1 MPALR
6 RQITLANRAGI
17 IFALNTP
24 RREIRYLQTR
34 ILTGIQAIDQ
44 FILNYS
50 THLINRERIH
60 MLILLV
66 RFKHQAD
73 EIQQNINDGI
83 DLCTTADSNLQYC
96 KPIFDDFHN
105 TLDPM
110 VFLLNSYA
118 DSITIKETRNA
129 LNKLDGIPT
138 PSPPQTPR
146 LPETSHGYEE
156 IDFSFTSSSED
167 DFTSVDE

>member
-6 RQITLANRAGI
+6 QQITLANRAGV
-17 IFALNTP
+17 IFALHTP
-24 RREIRYLQTR
+24 RRELRYLQTR

-50 THLINRERIH
+50 THLINRERTH
-60 MLILLV
+60 MLIL

-73 EIQQNINDGI
+73 EIQQHIKDGI
-83 DLCTTADSNLQYC
+83 DLCKAAENHIQYY
-96 KPIFDDFHN
+96 KPIFDDYHT

-129 LNKLDGIPT
+129 LNKIDGIKT
-138 PSPPQTPR
+138 PSPPPTPK
-146 LPETSHGYEE
+146 LPDDDEF
-156 IDFSFTSSSED
+156 DFSFTSSSED
-167 DFTSVDE
+167 DFTSDDE

>member
-6 RQITLANRAGI
+6 QQINLANRAGV
-17 IFALNTP
+17 IFALHTP

-34 ILTGIQAIDQ
+34 ILIGIHAIDQ

-50 THLINRERIH
+50 THLINRERTH
-60 MLILLV
+60 MLIL

-73 EIQQNINDGI
+73 EIQQHINDGI
-83 DLCTTADSNLQYC
+83 DLCNTAENHLQYY
-96 KPIFDDFHN
+96 KPIFDDYHS

-118 DSITIKETRNA
+118 DSITIKDTRNA
-129 LNKLDGIPT
+129 LNKIDGVKP
-138 PSPPQTPR
+138 PSPPPTPK
-146 LPETSHGYEE
+146 LPDDDEF
-156 IDFSFTSSSED
+156 DFSFTSSSED
-167 DFTSVDE
+167 DSTSDDE

>member
-1 MPALR
+1 MPALP
-6 RQITLANRAGI
+6 RQITLANRAGV

-50 THLINRERIH
+50 THLINRERTH
-60 MLILLV
+60 MLIL

-73 EIQQNINDGI
+73 EIQQRINDGI
-83 DLCTTADSNLQYC
+83 ELCNEAENHLQYY
-96 KPIFDDFHN
+96 KPIFDYYHT

-129 LNKLDGIPT
+129 LNKIDGIKTLSPPPT
-138 PSPPQTPR
+138 PTRPDDD
-146 LPETSHGYEE
+146 EF
-156 IDFSFTSSSED
+156 DFSFTSCSPQ
-167 DFTSVDE
+167 

>member
-6 RQITLANRAGI
+6 RQITLANRAGV
-17 IFALNTP
+17 IFALNIP

-34 ILTGIQAIDQ
+34 ILTGIQAMDQ

-50 THLINRERIH
+50 THLINRKRTH
-60 MLILLV
+60 MLIL

-73 EIQQNINDGI
+73 EIQQHITDGI
-83 DLCTTADSNLQYC
+83 DLCTTVDNNLQYY
-96 KPIFDDFHN
+96 KPIFDDYHN
-105 TLDPM
+105 NLDPM

-146 LPETSHGYEE
+146 LPETSHDDEE
-156 IDFSFTSSSED
+156 FDFIFTSSSED
-167 DFTSVDE
+167 DFTSDDK

>member
-1 MPALR
+1 MPAFR
-6 RQITLANRAGI
+6 QQITLANRAGV
-17 IFALNTP
+17 IFALHTP

-50 THLINRERIH
+50 THLMNRERSH
-60 MLILLV
+60 MLIL

-73 EIQQNINDGI
+73 EIQQHINDGI
-83 DLCTTADSNLQYC
+83 ELCNAAKNHLQYY
-96 KPIFDDFHN
+96 KPIFDDYHT

-129 LNKLDGIPT
+129 LNKIDGIKT
-138 PSPPQTPR
+138 PSPPPTPK
-146 LPETSHGYEE
+146 LPDDDEF
-156 IDFSFTSSSED
+156 DFSFTSSSED
-167 DFTSVDE
+167 DFTSDDE

>member
-6 RQITLANRAGI
+6 QQITLANRAGV
-17 IFALNTP
+17 IFALHTP

-34 ILTGIQAIDQ
+34 VLTGIQAIDQ

-50 THLINRERIH
+50 THLINRERTH
-60 MLILLV
+60 MLIL

-73 EIQQNINDGI
+73 GI
-83 DLCTTADSNLQYC
+83 DLCNAAENHLQYY
-96 KPIFDDFHN
+96 KPIFDDYHN

-118 DSITIKETRNA
+118 DSITIKDTRNA
-129 LNKLDGIPT
+129 LNKIDGIKT
-138 PSPPQTPR
+138 PSPPPTPK
-146 LPETSHGYEE
+146 LPDDDEF
-156 IDFSFTSSSED
+156 DFSFTSSSED
-167 DFTSVDE
+167 DFTSDDK

>member
-6 RQITLANRAGI
+6 RQITLANRAGV

-50 THLINRERIH
+50 THLINRERTH
-60 MLILLV
+60 MLIL

-73 EIQQNINDGI
+73 EIQQHIKDGI
-83 DLCTTADSNLQYC
+83 DLCTAAGNHLQYY
-96 KPIFDDFHN
+96 KPIFDDYHG
-105 TLDPM
+105 TLDPT
-110 VFLLNSYA
+110 VFLSNC
-118 DSITIKETRNA
+118 
-129 LNKLDGIPT
+129 
-138 PSPPQTPR
+138 
-146 LPETSHGYEE
+146 
-156 IDFSFTSSSED
+156 
-167 DFTSVDE
+167 

>member
-6 RQITLANRAGI
+6 RQITLANRAGV

-50 THLINRERIH
+50 THLINRERTH
-60 MLILLV
+60 MLIL

-73 EIQQNINDGI
+73 EIQQHINDGI
-83 DLCTTADSNLQYC
+83 DLCTDENHLQYY
-96 KPIFDDFHN
+96 KPIFDDYHS

-129 LNKLDGIPT
+129 LNKIDGIPT
-138 PSPPQTPR
+138 PSPPRTPR
-146 LPETSHGYEE
+146 LPDTTHQDDEF
-156 IDFSFTSSSED
+156 DFSFTSSSED
-167 DFTSVDE
+167 DFSSDDE